1 MRNQISKIL
10 EHDVSGIGDGK
21 GGRGE
26 DESFSEAIDE
36 FMRSKDGADSLTLYA
51 SASSCHRL
59 LHFSYFLCLHCFLSL
74 SLSPPGLPSP
84 LSSPAFLQP
93 HHLLLFILSFSFL
106 IRSGGRRN
114 SLVNSSSGGSSDIH
128 PELMERLLRS
138 KTLTI
143 FFGVGFDEDE
153 YAKAQF
159 THFLEN
165 PWTVQTSEDSP
176 WRVKNVNSHSTNPS
190 SPSISPSHSPPP
202 TSHLPPPPSSSS
214 STSPPPSDLT
224 PLVAPA
230 SPMEG
235 RKGKRSMVLKKRKS
249 KEKKHSSSKEA
260 RSNSSNEVSSDDP
273 DEVS

>member
-1 MRNQISKIL
+1 M
-10 EHDVSGIGDGK
+10 
-21 GGRGE
+21 
-26 DESFSEAIDE
+26 
-36 FMRSKDGADSLTLYA
+36 
-51 SASSCHRL
+51 SSCDPRTVPTHL
-59 LHFSYFLCLHCFLSL
+59 LCTHPHLHVIDYFIFPTFSVFIVFSLSL
-74 SLSPPGLPSP
+74 SLPPDSP
-84 LSSPAFLQP
+84 LLSPLQPFFNRITSSSSFSSSP
-93 HHLLLFILSFSFL
+93 FL

-190 SPSISPSHSPPP
+190 SPSISPSHSPPT
-202 TSHLPPPPSSSS
+202 TSHLPHPPSSSS